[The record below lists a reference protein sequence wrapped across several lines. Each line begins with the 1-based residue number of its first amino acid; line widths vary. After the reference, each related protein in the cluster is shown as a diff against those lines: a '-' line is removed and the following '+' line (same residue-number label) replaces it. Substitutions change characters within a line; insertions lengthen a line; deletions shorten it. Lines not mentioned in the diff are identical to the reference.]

1 MGWPRPFRAPRTR
14 SARIAVASLIV
25 VVLLVA
31 AGYAALPFA
40 IDWLTT
46 AVEFTLQAGFALAT
60 LAGGDADRS
69 TMFVA
74 IGREAFRALAS
85 TRALAIIAAL
95 VLLSA
100 GALYGLQRML
110 GLEEESNAN

>member
-1 MGWPRPFRAPRTR
+1 MGWPRPFRALQSR
-14 SARIAVASLIV
+14 SARLTGASLVV
-25 VVLLVA
+25 VVLLIA
-31 AGYAALPFA
+31 AGYALLPFA
-40 IDWLTT
+40 VEWFTAAIDLT
-46 AVEFTLQAGFALAT
+46 LRAGFGLAT

-69 TMFVA
+69 TMLVA

-100 GALYGLQRML
+100 VALYGLQRML